1 MQCLILAGGLGTRIR
16 AISADRPKALIPIH
30 GRPFIHHQL
39 AWLASRGIT
48 EVVLSIGHRGAMIR
62 EAVGEGASFG
72 LAVGYSDEG
81 DDLRGTAGAIR
92 FALDQDLLADG
103 FFVLYGDSYLPIEY
117 RPVWAASEAGRHPTM
132 TVLRN
137 EGRWDRSNVL
147 FKHGMVALYD
157 KRHPDPAAAGIDYID
172 YGLSV
177 VTAACIRAHVP
188 AGGKADLADIFAA
201 ESRAGTLRGFEVF
214 ERFYEI
220 GSPQGIADLT
230 AYLERQQAR

>member
-16 AISADRPKALIPIH
+16 AISGDRPKALLPIH
-30 GRPFIHHQL
+30 GKPFVQHQL
-39 AWLASRGIT
+39 EWLARQGVG

-72 LAVGYSDEG
+72 LAVRYADEG

-92 FALDQDLLADG
+92 FALDRGLLAPG
-103 FFVLYGDSYLPIEY
+103 FFVLYGDSYLPIDY
-117 RPVWAASEAGRHPTM
+117 PPVWAASGEGRHLTM
-132 TVLRN
+132 TVLKN
-137 EGRWDRSNVL
+137 DGRWDRSNVL
-147 FKHGMVALYD
+147 FRGGRVVLYD

-177 VTAACIRAHVP
+177 VTADCIRAQVP
-188 AGGKADLADIFAA
+188 TGGKADLADIFAA
-201 ESRAGTLRGFEVF
+201 ESRAGALRGFEVF

-220 GSPQGIADLT
+220 GSPQGIEDLA
-230 AYLERQQAR
+230 AYLEK